1 MLRKDFH
8 DVLGLEKDVF
18 ASIMRIVSSFLFVQV
33 EMCWHQSLGL
43 YLHFYVSR
51 RRFVELSPGVI
62 VRAGKWYCTVDGDDE
77 VVEGKRYC
85 YCQFQC
91 ESGGRRGMR

>member
-1 MLRKDFH
+1 M
-8 DVLGLEKDVF
+8 
-18 ASIMRIVSSFLFVQV
+18 
-33 EMCWHQSLGL
+33 
-43 YLHFYVSR
+43 SR

-85 YCQFQC
+85 YSQFQS
-91 ESGGRRGMR
+91 ESEGRHGMH